1 MKKVIKLFKKS
12 LKRIVLRQ
20 IDFSHFANCE
30 AARFE
35 MTGINSIRVY
45 LCSVRPALCAQR
57 LRMVI
62 FSLILTSCAS
72 IEKNPIA
79 IRTHEYGSFEFK
91 QVGLGGFSESC
102 EILYEKKIVHG
113 LFVLPI
119 NPLNKEELPSL
130 KNKKIRIKYLVRK
143 LDLLY
148 NALGF
153 VFSIITQTV
162 VVEDCGRTNN
172 RDDLVEQKSVD
183 FMKSFLGKYEKIKA
197 LRDEGKLNVKIV
209 NGRMVI
215 VLSTDVLFNVGSKEL
230 SFKGKKAIIE
240 ITKILSEI
248 EDQKFQVEG
257 HTDNDPFK
265 AEGATNWDLAASR
278 ALSVLNEMIKAGM
291 PSTKISAA
299 SFGDA
304 RPLVANDTPSNKKQ
318 NRRIEI
324 VVLPD
329 IESLPGYE

>member
-1 MKKVIKLFKKS
+1 MEKIIKVLQNRFMSSPKSSIGDLSMVSPPTENLGGDKS
-12 LKRIVLRQ
+12 LSYQKRYFI
-20 IDFSHFANCE
+20 
-30 AARFE
+30 
-35 MTGINSIRVY
+35 
-45 LCSVRPALCAQR
+45 
-57 LRMVI
+57 
-62 FSLILTSCAS
+62 LILLILSSCAS
-72 IEKNPIA
+72 IEKSPLA

-278 ALSVLNEMIKAGM
+278 ALSVLNEMIKTGM